1 MLKLVKITSK
11 FNENFQFK
19 KQNYQNFF
27 VTTKVLLDISLKV
40 KYCFVDNKTKN
51 KYMTK
56 FQKTA

>member
-11 FNENFQFK
+11 FNENFQFQ

-40 KYCFVDNKTKN
+40 KHCFVDNKL
-51 KYMTK
+51 
-56 FQKTA
+56 